1 MKILIVGA
9 GLSGCSLARLLKN
22 KGHNVSVIEK
32 QNRIGGLCV
41 TEVNEDGLKY
51 EPFGARTFHSKNPRI
66 VNFISGFDEF
76 NGYAHRKGMIIN
88 EKLFPFP
95 ITRETISNFKEEK
108 LIADELKNRPG
119 EIDQTNFETAC
130 ISIFGKTLYG
140 YFIENYTRKM
150 WGIDPEQL
158 TAEWAPKRLELR
170 KDDTEGLFY
179 NQWQGLPRKGYTALL
194 SKMIEGIPLR
204 LNTSSFS
211 DNDYDVVVSSA
222 PIDESMG
229 LKFGRLTYRSLRF
242 DYARNEFW
250 EKDDYGTINLPQHQ
264 KYIRKCNFKILHKQE
279 SRHNF
284 IQFQEPVAADNGQV
298 PMYPVNTKVSEAIFD
313 KYLKDACKTK
323 NICPLGRLGLF
334 KYLDMD
340 KAVETAFDMVTVVE
354 NYLTLNHQDRYQ
366 KIKSVRESY

>member
-1 MKILIVGA
+1 
-9 GLSGCSLARLLKN
+9 
-22 KGHNVSVIEK
+22 
-32 QNRIGGLCV
+32 
-41 TEVNEDGLKY
+41 
-51 EPFGARTFHSKNPRI
+51 
-66 VNFISGFDEF
+66 
-76 NGYAHRKGMIIN
+76 
-88 EKLFPFP
+88 
-95 ITRETISNFKEEK
+95 
-108 LIADELKNRPG
+108 
-119 EIDQTNFETAC
+119 
-130 ISIFGKTLYG
+130 
-140 YFIENYTRKM
+140 
-150 WGIDPEQL
+150 
-158 TAEWAPKRLELR
+158 
-170 KDDTEGLFY
+170 
-179 NQWQGLPRKGYTALL
+179 QWQGLPRKGYTALL